1 MDGWHELIN
10 ILILLAAALV
20 MGTVA
25 EQLRQSAIIGYMLA
39 GMIVGPNVFGWVGS
53 SGESQVITEL
63 GAALLLFSIGIE
75 FSFKRL
81 VRLGGATIAV
91 GAAQILLTWV
101 AGAAAAALFG
111 VGFKAAFVIG
121 AAVSLSSTASVF
133 RLLSDKTMMDSLH
146 GRAATGV
153 LLLQDAAVVPIV
165 LLITV
170 LSGNGSAGAVFS
182 SLLKAVLMS
191 AGAFML
197 LFVVLNYVVPRAMN
211 IRTWSKNREMP
222 ILLAV
227 VIATGSAFVAHQAGI
242 SPAFGAFL
250 AGMILAES
258 PFATQIRADA
268 GSVRALLVTLFFAGV
283 GMYADPVWI
292 KDHILLVVAVSVLV
306 LVSKTAIVSLIML
319 VFRFGGGVALST
331 GLCLS
336 QIGEFSFV
344 LANIAIAAGVLGS
357 GEFKLI
363 VSVTVLTLLATP
375 YLVGL
380 SPRSGSITR
389 RSKGDRSKHISS
401 GKSDAC
407 GLSPGAV
414 IVAGFGP
421 AGIRVVEKL
430 TANKTGRV
438 VVIDVNPKN
447 TGAVESYGAEFLIGD
462 AGSVEILEHAGVRCA
477 KAVVVTIPDPEIA
490 SRIITLCRDLSP
502 GVSVVARARYDIY
515 ARDILEAGAD
525 AIVNEEDHVGKQ
537 LAEETCAILC
547 K

>member
-75 FSFKRL
+75 FSFRRL

-91 GAAQILLTWV
+91 GAAQILLTWA

-258 PFATQIRADA
+258 PFAAQIRADA

-380 SPRSGSITR
+380 SPRAGSITR
-389 RSKGDRSKHISS
+389 RSKGGKSKHTSS
-401 GKSDAC
+401 GESAAC
-407 GLSPGAV
+407 GPSQVAV

-430 TANKTGRV
+430 TANKAGRV

-447 TGAVESYGAEFLIGD
+447 AGAVEGYGAEFLIGD

-502 GVSVVARARYDIY
+502 AVSVVARARYDIY

-537 LAEETCAILC
+537 LADETCAIIC